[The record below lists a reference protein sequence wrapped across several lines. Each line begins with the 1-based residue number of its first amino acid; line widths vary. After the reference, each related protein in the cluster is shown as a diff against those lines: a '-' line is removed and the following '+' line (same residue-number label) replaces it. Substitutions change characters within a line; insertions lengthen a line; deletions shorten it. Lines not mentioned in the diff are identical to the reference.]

1 VDLALDALIV
11 VVVVAAAAAAG
22 IVVAVFLSCHNFHI
36 LSNASKSFS

>member
-11 VVVVAAAAAAG
+11 VVVVAAAAG

>member
-1 VDLALDALIV
+1 MDLALDALIV
-11 VVVVAAAAAAG
+11 VVVVAAAAG